1 MEHDYYDNLVK
12 AIEELSSRL
21 EKQYDDVLEI
31 ELSEEEESKWLTN
44 VIQSLSEKY
53 EVLKIDLDEMLQYM

>member
-12 AIEELSSRL
+12 AIGELSSRL
-21 EKQYDDVLEI
+21 EKQMTD
-31 ELSEEEESKWLTN
+31 LSEEEQNKWVTS

-53 EVLKIDLDEMLQYM
+53 EVLKIDLDEMHQYM

>member
-12 AIEELSSRL
+12 AIGELSSRL
-21 EKQYDDVLEI
+21 EKQMTD
-31 ELSEEEESKWLTN
+31 LSEEEQNKWVAS

-53 EVLKIDLDEMLQYM
+53 EVLKIDLDEMHQYM